1 MEVTK
6 MELEAIS
13 TLVSTL
19 GFPIA
24 TAIVLAYFMYKMI
37 HLNNERTQEML
48 NMIQDSNKGREER
61 LLNELAECRS
71 INETAIMT
79 IASYSEK
86 LGEIQ
91 RDVGDIKTNIT
102 KMSANF

>member
-1 MEVTK
+1 MD
-6 MELEAIS
+6 LEAIS
-13 TLVSTL
+13 TLISTL

-37 HLNNERTQEML
+37 HLNNERTQDML
-48 NMIQDSNKGREER
+48 NMIQNDSVKREER
-61 LLNELAECRS
+61 LLNELAECRLV
-71 INETAIMT
+71 NETAIQT

>member
-1 MEVTK
+1 MDI
-6 MELEAIS
+6 EAIS
-13 TLVSTL
+13 TLISTL

-37 HLNNERTQEML
+37 HLNSERTESMLVTIQEA
-48 NMIQDSNKGREER
+48 NSRREER
-61 LLNELAECRS
+61 LLNELAECRVV
-71 INETAIMT
+71 NETAIQT

-91 RDVGDIKTNIT
+91 RDVSEIKTGIT
-102 KMSANF
+102 KITAHT